1 MKFEK
6 LFESFIADEVNLN
19 PDRMKTAKE
28 GIRVVKE
35 FLENNEFFKNKI
47 VDISPQGS
55 FRQET
60 IIKPN
65 GNKEFD
71 VDMLMEISEIDDYE
85 PKNYLETLH
94 NEFKNTKRYK
104 DIVDKR
110 GKSRCVTLDYE
121 SDFHID
127 IVPCIFKD
135 GGYKIMDKN
144 ENVFEKTDADGYA
157 EWFAQKNAIAN
168 GNLVETVK
176 LVKYLRDIKKTFS
189 VKSVLVTTLL
199 GNQVLASDDASQL
212 YSDIPT
218 TLKTLLNRLN
228 DYLQANENMPIVT
241 NPSLA
246 DEDFNRHW
254 DQDKYENFRN
264 MIASY
269 VAKINEA
276 FDEEDE
282 DNSLKKWQEVFGD
295 NFCFSEE
302 EKTMKSIKS
311 GAFYPTTGGVVVKSQ
326 ENQNEQR
333 IESPRSW
340 KGY

>member
-6 LFESFIADEVNLN
+6 LFESFVADEVNLN
-19 PDRMKTAKE
+19 PDRMKTAEE

-35 FLENNEFFKNKI
+35 FLESNEFFKDKI
-47 VDISPQGS
+47 VGISPQGS
-55 FRQET
+55 FRQNT

-65 GNKEFD
+65 GSKEFD
-71 VDMLMEISEIDDYE
+71 VDMLMEVSEIDEYE
-85 PKNYLETLH
+85 PKNYLEALH
-94 NEFKNTKRYK
+94 KEFKNTKRYE

-110 GKSRCVTLDYE
+110 GKGRCVTLDYE

-157 EWFAQKNAIAN
+157 EWFSQKNAITN
-168 GNLVETVK
+168 GNLVEVVK

-189 VKSVLVTTLL
+189 VKSVLLTTLL
-199 GNQVLASDDASQL
+199 GNQILAIDDTSQL
-212 YSDIPT
+212 YVDIPT
-218 TLKTLLNRLN
+218 TLKTLLDRLN
-228 DYLQANENMPIVT
+228 DYLQVNENMPIVT

-264 MIASY
+264 MIALYTSK
-269 VAKINEA
+269 VNEA
-276 FDEEDE
+276 YDMDDEAD
-282 DNSLKKWQEVFGD
+282 SLKKWQEVFGD
-295 NFCFSEE
+295 KFCFSEE
-302 EKTMKSIKS
+302 EKTMKSIRS
-311 GAFYPTTGGVVVKSQ
+311 GAFYSTTGGVVVKNQ
-326 ENQNEQR
+326 ENENERR

-340 KGY
+340 RRY

>member
-6 LFESFIADEVNLN
+6 LFESFIVDEVNLN
-19 PDRMKTAKE
+19 PDRFNTATD
-28 GIRVVKE
+28 GIRVISE
-35 FLENNEFFKNKI
+35 FLENNEFFKDKI
-47 VDISPQGS
+47 VSISPQGS
-55 FRQET
+55 FRQKT

-71 VDMLMEISEIDDYE
+71 LDMLVEMKEIEDFE
-85 PKNYLETLH
+85 PKNYLEALH
-94 NEFKNTKRYK
+94 KEFKDSKRYE

-110 GKSRCVTLDYE
+110 GKSRCVTLDYA
-121 SDFHID
+121 SDFHMD
-127 IVPCIFKD
+127 VVPCIYKD

-157 EWFAQKNAIAN
+157 EWFSQKSAIAN
-168 GNLVETVK
+168 DNLVKVVR

-189 VKSVLVTTLL
+189 VKSVLLTTLL
-199 GNQVLASDDASQL
+199 GNQILASDDASQL
-212 YSDIPT
+212 YVDIPT

-228 DYLQANENMPIVT
+228 DYLQAHEYMPIVT

-269 VAKINEA
+269 VSKVNEA
-276 FDEEDE
+276 YDMDDESD
-282 DNSLKKWQEVFGD
+282 SLKKWQEVFGD
-295 NFCFSEE
+295 KFCLSDCDGAG
-302 EKTMKSIKS
+302 EKK
-311 GAFYPTTGGVVVKSQ
+311 
-326 ENQNEQR
+326 
-333 IESPRSW
+333 IESTPLKITNPSKPWCR
-340 KGY
+340 